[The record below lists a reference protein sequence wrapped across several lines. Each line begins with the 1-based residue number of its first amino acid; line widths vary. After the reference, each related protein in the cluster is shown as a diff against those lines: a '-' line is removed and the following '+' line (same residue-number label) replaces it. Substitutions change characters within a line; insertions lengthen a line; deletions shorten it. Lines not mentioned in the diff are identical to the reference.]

1 MIHLWVFL
9 IHNPLAINNMAI
21 TIQVTAIKPFAPSLE
36 FVTSSANTDCSGQS
50 KFSFDIKL
58 DVWAYT
64 KNYKRGAT
72 DVARAEIIMEFKWHQ
87 SDDPFC
93 EPYPLPGDLNRS
105 TFLRDN
111 KSGRDTLGQITSCGG
126 SARLSIPHT
135 HLFSS

>member
-1 MIHLWVFL
+1 
-9 IHNPLAINNMAI
+9 MAI
-21 TIQVTAIKPFAPSLE
+21 AIQVTAIKPFAPSLE
-36 FVTSSANTDCSGQS
+36 FVNSSANTDCSGQS
-50 KFSFDIKL
+50 KFSFDIKP

-111 KSGRDTLGQITSCGG
+111 KSGRDTLGQITSYTAAQLG
-126 SARLSIPHT
+126 SQFRTHIYSVLIVKDYARLI
-135 HLFSS
+135 